1 MKDLLSIGF
10 LIYLFGSRVM
20 KGWTAMDDEKR
31 HENAVLIYFLVLIVF
46 VISNMLKEVTIL
58 DVIYLIALVSAVV
71 KFLLIQREKRK

>member
-1 MKDLLSIGF
+1 
-10 LIYLFGSRVM
+10 
-20 KGWTAMDDEKR
+20 MDDEKR